1 MLTNRVTK
9 RKRGYERKKGWIH
22 VPYTTGNVVELIE
35 LRCEEGYLLGWTK
48 EKNGLKVY
56 LRYTEEGTPSMSK
69 RKRRWKPSRIHTVD
83 ARQMWSIGQMNG
95 ERGTLIMQTTQG
107 RITSVEARKK
117 KLGGIVWRWI
127 M

>member
-9 RKRGYERKKGWIH
+9 RKRGYERKKGWIS
-22 VPYTTGNVVELIE
+22 VPYTTSHVIELIE

-56 LRYTEEGTPSMSK
+56 LRYTEEGTPSISK

-83 ARQMWSIGQMNG
+83 ARQRWSVGQMNG